1 MRVILGGQFEN
12 SLLRELSADAG
23 MPSGHATSHPYYM
36 GIYRPVSPS
45 IFERSGTFL
54 AIANTTAIP
63 EIDWSLKQIGTKSG
77 IDEAALGLT
86 TTTDGGRE
94 WDDDCRALAAV
105 ALTMGAFSSRSKE
118 ILTQVPP
125 PVPLPSEWRV
135 PAMDVNPFG
144 EVNYFALHHLCRLL
158 LHIRASREHRTF
170 LVLSDDDQFVLR
182 ELVEFVLS
190 NRIPTPYDLPDF
202 RTDQVL
208 AGERYVAGLLNFAP
222 PDGESIAAV
231 RADPRVQRYAELVR
245 THIMSD
251 KGEEGLLMAMRDAME
266 EKKQTQK
273 VRKVFEVSSWV
284 MKPLGYIPFVGE
296 IVSAFSDLRDVL
308 AKWMERKQSDEEW
321 YLLGPKMQDIT
332 VEEYL
337 SRKSN
342 L

>member
-36 GIYRPVSPS
+36 GIYRPVSRS

-118 ILTQVPP
+118 ILTQVPTAG
-125 PVPLPSEWRV
+125 
-135 PAMDVNPFG
+135 PA
-144 EVNYFALHHLCRLL
+144 
-158 LHIRASREHRTF
+158 
-170 LVLSDDDQFVLR
+170 
-182 ELVEFVLS
+182 
-190 NRIPTPYDLPDF
+190 PDF